1 MAIYDVIIGQKI
13 AAHHCN
19 ILYFS
24 REDIDDSSKANLYR
38 KLYEAMNVSLQST
51 VEIPNR
57 EDINQALSYCS
68 ESLYPVQGAA
78 VTDNNI
84 QDASECFDV
93 ISYFGVEAYCLR
105 RDDIATAEADDRS
118 VRAYL
123 INGKMEGA
131 DTRVSPALGIS
142 STDIT
147 LGSTSDIVMETFRS
161 KIRLEPRLESLIN
174 LSAQIRDWEIL
185 SEVGAG
191 YEFDSSSLLTLLEN
205 MGYTVRIFL
214 SGR

>member
-1 MAIYDVIIGQKI
+1 MAIYDIVVGQKI
-13 AAHHCN
+13 SNHHCN

-24 REDIDDSSKANLYR
+24 REDIDDATGGALYR
-38 KLYEAMNVSLQST
+38 KLHSAMNVVLQST
-51 VEIPNR
+51 TDIPNR
-57 EDINQALSYCS
+57 EGILQAVNYCNDV
-68 ESLYPVQGAA
+68 LYPTNNAA
-78 VTDNNI
+78 VTDSDI
-84 QDASECFDV
+84 KAASDCFNV

-105 RDDIATAEADDRS
+105 RDDLGVAEADERS

-123 INGKMEGA
+123 INGGVEHT
-131 DTRVSPALGIS
+131 DTRISPALGIS

-161 KIRLEPRLESLIN
+161 KIRLEPNLESLIN
-174 LSAQIRDWEIL
+174 LDSQIRDWEML

-191 YEFDSSSLLTLLEN
+191 YEFDSSDLLTLLEN